1 MTTSFRDPGDAD
13 IASMNDDTA
22 FSAIVTPLRIRDGA
36 DPGFSSWQARMT
48 AAAAAA
54 PGFVSIEFIPVFGSR
69 REWQMV
75 LRFRDAQGLAG
86 WRSSR
91 TRNRLHEEVMPLLD
105 DGEELDERAAPD
117 LHGQGSVTEVI
128 TTHVKPGAD
137 TAFLDW
143 SARILRTQAG
153 FPGYRGM
160 YLQAPSEGQA
170 FWTSLIR
177 FATPM
182 QLDAWLASPER
193 HRLVR
198 ESEALVE
205 AWSGRRLGPPFA
217 GWFPA
222 EAVGGTP
229 PDWKQ
234 AMVVLLTLFP
244 IVVLELRFLVPMTQE
259 LDPVLGTF
267 LGNAISVGLL
277 AWPVMP
283 LANRALDWW
292 LRPPLPRVRWI
303 TPLGVAFLLGLY
315 VVEILGLRWLA

>member
-1 MTTSFRDPGDAD
+1 
-13 IASMNDDTA
+13 MNDETA
-22 FSAIVTPLRIRDGA
+22 PSAIVTTLRIRDGA
-36 DPGFSSWQARMT
+36 DPAFSSWQARMT

-54 PGFVSIEFIPVFGSR
+54 PGFVSIEFIPTFGSR

-75 LRFRDAQGLAG
+75 LRFRNAHSLSG
-86 WRSSR
+86 WRSSGNR
-91 TRNRLHEEVMPLLD
+91 DRLHEEMTPLLD
-105 DGEELDERAAPD
+105 DAGDLEERAAPD

-128 TTHVKPGAD
+128 TTHVKPGSKM
-137 TAFLDW
+137 AFLDW
-143 SARILRTQAG
+143 SARILQAQAG

-160 YLQAPSEGQA
+160 YLQSPSEGQA

-182 QLDAWLASPER
+182 QLDAWLASPQR
-193 HRLVR
+193 LRLVR

-234 AMVVLLTLFP
+234 AMVVLLMLFP
-244 IVVLELRFLVPMTQE
+244 IVVLELRFLVPITQS

-277 AWPVMP
+277 TWPVMP
-283 LANRALDWW
+283 LANSALDWW
-292 LRPPLPRVRWI
+292 LRPSLPRARRI
-303 TPLGVAFLLGLY
+303 TVLGAALLLGLY
-315 VVEILGLRWLA
+315 VIEILGLHWLV